1 MAAGEFKGEDTNNA
15 QGEDQETFGY
25 FSTRYD
31 YVTKGLTGDEDYPS
45 DAWDPWLHYNMRI
58 GNVQVDEDVAIG
70 GMLDVIQD
78 ITAYANITATGTVKA
93 SVIDGDLGKFASV
106 AAPFKQFDIPHPNKQ
121 GMRLRHA
128 CIEGPEVG
136 VYYRGRLVGENVI
149 HLPDYWDNLIDP
161 ETITVSFTPHTYYQ
175 ELFVKSIEW
184 GKKINVMNNIGG
196 GIDCSYIIYAE
207 RKDVGKLQIE
217 YKEDVNNG

>member
-1 MAAGEFKGEDTNNA
+1 MAGKFKPEFTNKSTG
-15 QGEDQETFGY
+15 QDQETFGL

-31 YVTKGLTGDEDYPS
+31 YVTKGITGDDDYPS
-45 DAWDPWLHYNMRI
+45 DATDPWLHYNMRI
-58 GNVQVDEDVAIG
+58 GNVVVDEDVAIG
-70 GMLDVIQD
+70 RMLDVVGD

-93 SVIDGDLGKFASV
+93 ATVDAGLGKFASV

-136 VYYRGRLVGENVI
+136 VYYRGRLVGNNVI

-184 GKKINVMNNIGG
+184 GKKINVMNNTGG

-207 RKDVGKLQIE
+207 RKDVEKLQIE
-217 YKEDVNNG
+217 YKEDMNNG